1 MSKQHPRSAKDDRLH
16 RVKAHEIVVLLQEPK
31 NEATYQWNTGQRA
44 RQCWTAARSIVL
56 LDWWTFVEGSGGLGG
71 VASGGEGGEVGSK
84 GSAMVLLDEI
94 ERLFVK

>member
-1 MSKQHPRSAKDDRLH
+1 L
-16 RVKAHEIVVLLQEPK
+16 V
-31 NEATYQWNTGQRA
+31 
-44 RQCWTAARSIVL
+44 
-56 LDWWTFVEGSGGLGG
+56 TFVEGSGGLGG